1 MWDELNESMS
11 AIRDLVDS
19 HPLNPLLWED
29 RDSWDRLCRGL
40 DGIQDAATL
49 SGRLSALNAVRA
61 ELGMPLVEADG
72 GEIVPAL
79 TAGVEAVR
87 AELEQRGN
95 TFRDS
100 HSERLSDLFHESQN
114 YLLGK
119 ASSAARSRIP
129 GEHGETFDI
138 DRLATKVLLKTFE
151 RFVAQLRARGY
162 DDSVCSDSEDAV
174 YILRRSLAV
183 NDGASDIDS
192 RDVYLLVR
200 YALSVLSERTVDLAA
215 EIDEDTARR
224 EPGWMPPGGDEG

>member
-1 MWDELNESMS
+1 MWDELNQSMT
-11 AIRDLVDS
+11 AIRDLVS
-19 HPLNPLLWED
+19 EHPLNAVLWKD

-40 DGIQDAATL
+40 DEIQDAATL

-61 ELGMPLVEADG
+61 ELGMSLVEADG

-87 AELEQRGN
+87 AELEQRCN
-95 TFRDS
+95 AIRDS

-138 DRLATKVLLKTFE
+138 DRPATNVLLKAFE

-162 DDSVCSDSEDAV
+162 DDSVCSEPEEAV
-174 YILRRSLAV
+174 YILRRSQAV
-183 NDGASDIDS
+183 NDGARDFNP

-200 YALSVLSERTVDLAA
+200 YALPVLSERTVDLAA